1 MKKLLFFSALFLIS
15 INLFSQ
21 KIIENPS
28 FSASTHSYV
37 KIKNIELLDSVTI
50 IDFEV
55 TFRPNQWIRVL
66 KNKTYI
72 QDSKGGEK
80 LYVKR
85 ANGIE
90 LNEKHWTP
98 ENGVNN
104 YTLYFPAID
113 NNVESIDFMEEEW
126 KIFDIEI
133 VAKKSE
139 PFIPEEI
146 QGNWFKTDGS
156 NEWVYG
162 IFDDKVI
169 YKSEIW
175 NNVLLKNKGK
185 SYQLTL
191 RNDAHQESVFIKLKK
206 ENILIGNTP
215 DNMELYSKNGTLNP
229 DYILENDE
237 EYRQPVFKLDTAIY
251 KGYVNGYHPKMGATG
266 MIHVNNIITQQQDSY
281 ILEIESDGSFYC
293 EIPMIHPQDV
303 YLRLLSV
310 NENVFL
316 EPANETFHYINLP
329 AYSAINS
336 DKKQVN
342 KGDNKSLFMGDL
354 SRLNT
359 DMLAMKFI
367 RYYDY
372 SKAQKLILDMTA
384 VEYKASCLEIMEKE
398 QKDFQDFI
406 ETNLV
411 CKKAQQIKK
420 LQIPYE
426 MYQSILYFN
435 QTKSSAYRK
444 KHNIPR
450 EQREIPLEPEVLK
463 PDFFDFMKT
472 VDLNSPISLATGG
485 AYNHL
490 INRTCYS
497 ESVRPSSNYPFI
509 ALRDALHQQGIALTE
524 DESNSL
530 DKLIECKD
538 NKSISELY
546 KSDTIVKN
554 LLAKHS
560 ELFNSAANSSRQ
572 EQLIKNLK
580 EYFGIEKGLLTDIIY
595 AQSQCG
601 IIKSKLEPVDEQV
614 KIDIKENICNTFIV
628 DYLLKF
634 IDDKDTELKEKIAD
648 NKTKTGYVIN
658 DTPKNKG
665 DKLFE
670 AIIEKY
676 KGKVIFVDFWATWCS
691 PCRSGIERIKP
702 LKEELKNEA
711 IEFVYITNQSSPV
724 STWDVMIPDIK
735 GEHYRV
741 ETDEWNY
748 LASKFNISGI
758 PHYVLVDKQGKVVMD
773 KIYFASSIAEL
784 RKVFT
789 QYLKD

>member
-1 MKKLLFFSALFLIS
+1 MKKLLFLSALFLIS

-28 FSASTHSYV
+28 FSASTAHYV
-37 KIKNIELLDSVTI
+37 SIAKIELYDSVTI
-50 IDFEV
+50 VDFEV
-55 TFRPNQWIRVL
+55 TFRPKQWIQVN
-66 KNKTYI
+66 KDKTYI
-72 QDSKGGEK
+72 QDSNGGEK

-85 ANGIE
+85 ADGIE
-90 LNEKHWTP
+90 LNERHWTP
-98 ENGVNN
+98 ESGINN

-126 KIFDIEI
+126 KIFDIDLVGKES
-133 VAKKSE
+133 VS
-139 PFIPEEI
+139 FIPEEI

-162 IFDDKVI
+162 IFDDIVI

-206 ENILIGNTP
+206 ENILIGDTP
-215 DNMELYSKNGTLNP
+215 DNMELYSKNETANP
-229 DYILENDE
+229 DYVLKNDD
-237 EYRQPVFKLDTAIY
+237 EYKQPVFKFDTAIY

-266 MIHVNNIITQQQDSY
+266 IIYANNILTQQQDSY

-303 YLRLLSV
+303 YLRLLSM
-310 NENVFL
+310 NESIFL
-316 EPANETFHYINLP
+316 EPATETFHCINLP
-329 AYSAINS
+329 AYTAINS
-336 DKKQVN
+336 DKKQVGN
-342 KGDNKSLFMGDL
+342 QDKKSLFMGDL
-354 SRLNT
+354 SRLNA

-367 RYYDY
+367 RYYNY
-372 SKAQKLILDMTA
+372 NEAQKLIIDMTA
-384 VEYKASCLEIMEKE
+384 DEYKAYCLEIMEIE
-398 QKDFQDFI
+398 QKDFQDFT
-406 ETNLV
+406 ENNLV

-426 MYQSILYFN
+426 MYQNILSFN
-435 QTKSSAYRK
+435 QSRKSAYRK
-444 KHNIPR
+444 KNNVSR
-450 EQREIPLEPEVLK
+450 EQREIPLAPEILK
-463 PDFFDFMKT
+463 PDFFDFINAD
-472 VDLNSPISLATGG
+472 DLNNPISLATGG

-490 INRTCYS
+490 INRIRFS
-497 ESVRPSSNYPFI
+497 ENIRPIYNLKYI
-509 ALRDALHQQGIALTE
+509 AFRDSLKQRDISLTV

-530 DKLIECKD
+530 DDLIECKD
-538 NKSISELY
+538 GKSIGEFF
-546 KSDTIVKN
+546 KTDTLVRNLFMIHSKLIWSITTFSNQQQLMKN
-554 LLAKHS
+554 FKD
-560 ELFNSAANSSRQ
+560 
-572 EQLIKNLK
+572 
-580 EYFGIEKGLLTDIIY
+580 YFGIEKGLVTDIIY
-595 AQSQCG
+595 AQTECSRM
-601 IIKSKLEPVDEQV
+601 KSTLELVDEQV
-614 KIDIKENICNTFIV
+614 IIDIKENISNSFIV
-628 DYLLKF
+628 DYLLKY
-634 IDDKDTELKEKIAD
+634 IDDRDTELKEKIVD

-691 PCRSGIERIKP
+691 PCRTGIERIKP
-702 LKEELKNEA
+702 LKEELKNKD
-711 IEFVYITNQSSPV
+711 IEFVYITNQTSHV
-724 STWDVMIPDIK
+724 STWNAMIPDIR
-735 GEHYRV
+735 GEHYRL

-773 KIYFASSIAEL
+773 KIYSASSIAEL
-784 RKVFT
+784 RKIFT
-789 QYLKD
+789 QYLKL